1 MRIDRIEL
9 AGFKSFFE
17 RTTFNFHQGIT
28 CIVGPNGCG
37 KSNVVDAF
45 RWVLGEQSAK
55 TLRGEKME
63 EVIFNGSAS
72 KKPRGM
78 AEVTMIVSGLNGVRS
93 NGENGE
99 GDSDAASVTR
109 RLYRSGDSE
118 YMLNKNQCRLK
129 DIKDL
134 FLDTGL
140 ELKSYSILEQEGVSS
155 ILNSKPQDRRVLI
168 EEVAGIMKYNVRK
181 KEALAKLELSRTNLQ
196 RINDITAEVKKQINF
211 LDRLAKKAERYK
223 NLSSEIGS
231 IELKIA
237 KRNYQTLKESF
248 SKILSEYN
256 AMRQEEALKRAELT
270 KIENLTEVKHFEL
283 LEKEKTLQELLEN
296 LQGLEKEVAEL
307 EKNTAIAK
315 TERDN
320 LGEYLTKLYQ
330 QKEEFNTQG
339 HEALIKRDSLNI
351 AEQDL
356 FSDIER
362 QKEMLREKTDL
373 LRFFEEELSGKE
385 GLLEEKRR
393 ELFRIS
399 EESSSLR
406 NDLNMLLSSLEDL
419 TRREVSSQKDIENLK
434 KRMTEIDSS
443 IQDAETVLIE
453 GNNELHL
460 LNEKKEICI
469 NELSSSRNRVE
480 EIRKTLSHLRE
491 ELASYKSRLESLRE
505 IVFDRPTRELLSD
518 GSDFRI
524 LEPILDMFEVEAEY
538 EKAIESALS
547 EKVNL
552 FILPSFSD
560 IKIAISS
567 LKERS
572 LGRTA
577 FIPVTPPIS
586 PLAKVG
592 IDSQRGGG
600 EGFERGGHEGVSE
613 KIDLPEEV
621 IGKAS
626 DFVRTSEEFS
636 GVAKAL
642 LEHIFVIRNLTDA
655 LNLVEAGKRSFY
667 VTLDGEVIEPSG
679 AVIGG
684 EVRGIFKKKREIRE
698 LERLIEQKK
707 DIAGQLESELLSG
720 QESIEKGESELK
732 DIESRI
738 IEREK
743 EISILRLTADNHKEE
758 RERTEKKFTYL
769 STEAGQLNREK
780 ESIQKLIV
788 EKESEV
794 QITEAKKEDMGRD
807 STILQEEIS
816 GKKSGIES
824 HRSDVTDLKLSIAS
838 LKERTE
844 SAIKE
849 KEALL
854 KNIEEIEKKKGY
866 LIEETSSVNSRISQR
881 ETEIAGYEEKIKSL
895 ITVADT
901 LRKEISARKEV
912 VEAENQELLTAEQEL
927 KLLRRAID
935 SLSQKGAELDISRT
949 EHRMK
954 LDNLSEHIRQN
965 YGSDIDTMEVEPLT
979 PEDEERLAVLRER
992 IQELGPVN
1000 LGTLEEYEELR
1011 TRYDFLSGQQEDL
1024 IKSIA
1029 ELEEAITKTN
1039 ATTQRK
1045 LREAFEVLKTKF
1057 SEVFTMLFGGGRVDL
1072 VLTDEDNILE
1082 SGLEIIAQ
1090 PPGKRLQ
1097 NINLLSGGE
1106 KALTALSLLFASFL
1120 IKPTPLCILDEAD
1133 ATLDESNTERFA
1145 HMLRGLSRDIQFIII
1160 THNKTTMNVADYL
1173 YGITMEE
1180 PGVSKVISMQLVEA

>member
-9 AGFKSFFE
+9 AGFKSFSE

-63 EVIFNGSAS
+63 EVIFNGSAA

-118 YMLNKNQCRLK
+118 YILNKNQCRLK

-196 RINDITAEVKKQINF
+196 RINDIIAEVKKQINF

-248 SKILSEYN
+248 SQILSEYN
-256 AMRQEEALKRAELT
+256 ALRQEEALKRAELT

-419 TRREVSSQKDIENLK
+419 TRREVSSQKDIEHLK
-434 KRMTEIDSS
+434 RRMTEIDSS
-443 IQDAETVLIE
+443 IQDAEAVLIE

-460 LNEKKEICI
+460 LNGKKEICI

-480 EIRKTLSHLRE
+480 EIRKKLSHLRE

-524 LEPILDMFEVEAEY
+524 LEPISDMFEVEVDY

-586 PLAKVG
+586 PLAEG
-592 IDSQRGGG
+592 CG
-600 EGFERGGHEGVSE
+600 EGCERGGHEGVSE

-621 IGKAS
+621 IGRAS

-642 LEHIFVIRNLTDA
+642 LEHIFIIRNLTDA

-698 LERLIEQKK
+698 LERLIEQKR
-707 DIAGQLESELLSG
+707 DIVGQLESELLSG

-743 EISILRLTADNHKEE
+743 EISILRLTADNHREE

-780 ESIQKLIV
+780 ESTQKLIV

-794 QITEAKKEDMGRD
+794 QITEAKKEDMERD

-824 HRSDVTDLKLSIAS
+824 YRSDVTDLKLSIAS

-854 KNIEEIEKKKGY
+854 KKIEEIEKKKGY
-866 LIEETSSVNSRISQR
+866 LVEETSSVNSRISQR
-881 ETEIAGYEEKIKSL
+881 KTEIAGYEEKIKSL

-901 LRKEISARKEV
+901 LRKEISARREV

-1000 LGTLEEYEELR
+1000 LGTLEEYDELR
-1011 TRYDFLSGQQEDL
+1011 TRYDFLSEQQGDL

-1029 ELEEAITKTN
+1029 ELEEAITKIN

-1045 LREAFEVLKTKF
+1045 LREAFEALKTKF

-1082 SGLEIIAQ
+1082 SGLEIISQ
-1090 PPGKRLQ
+1090 PPGKKLQ

-1106 KALTALSLLFASFL
+1106 KALTALSLLFAGFL

-1160 THNKTTMNVADYL
+1160 THNKTTMGVADYL

-1180 PGVSKVISMQLVEA
+1180 AGVSKVISMQLVEA